1 MRWCPGD
8 LDPAGR
14 PIPWDSSV
22 CQDFLWD
29 SAGLDDIGTGN
40 FYAWSAL
47 PFKFPPP
54 PGVVP
59 TQTSYL
65 PLPTLNFCPLPPW
78 CP

>member
-22 CQDFLWD
+22 CHDVLWD